1 MKLVNFSLKLHWDF
15 IPHFRRTPKLLL
27 ILKGMKIEW
36 AVYDMLRIFGF
47 ANFRYGGEAQMRF
60 PSALP
65 PPSNVGPILGS
76 PVSAGM

>member
-1 MKLVNFSLKLHWDF
+1 
-15 IPHFRRTPKLLL
+15 
-27 ILKGMKIEW
+27 MKIEW
-36 AVYDMLRIFGF
+36 AIHDMLRIFGF

-65 PPSNVGPILGS
+65 PPSNVEPILGS